1 MHDSGLFLACTYKTV
16 TSLIEA
22 FVKTLL
28 EYDGLAFRLLSNNCF
43 VLTLFTDLSRSILK
57 KCI

>member
-16 TSLIEA
+16 TSLEA

-43 VLTLFTDLSRSILK
+43 VLTLFTDLSRSMLK